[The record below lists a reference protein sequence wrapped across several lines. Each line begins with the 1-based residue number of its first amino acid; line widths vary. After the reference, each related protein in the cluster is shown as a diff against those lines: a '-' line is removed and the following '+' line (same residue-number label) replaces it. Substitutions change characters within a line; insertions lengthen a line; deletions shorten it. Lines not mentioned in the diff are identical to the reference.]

1 MGAGVNKWSFQE
13 ESEAPRT
20 SIGVSTEELTQLI
33 EDSQAE
39 VTARCK
45 AELEDVRRMVK
56 IAMDKAEAE
65 ETVCKAEAAE
75 REAKARAARSALLSM
90 ARQQKEQLI

>member
-1 MGAGVNKWSFQE
+1 VNKWSFQE

-20 SIGVSTEELTQLI
+20 IGVSTEELTQPM

-39 VTARCK
+39 VTARGK
-45 AELEDVRRMVK
+45 AELEDGGMMK

-75 REAKARAARSALLSM
+75 REAKARAARSAILWA